1 MRDRLIDEI
10 LAKIPYTRLNGS
22 REKRLAG
29 NVNVSFEFIE
39 GESLLLRLDLAGI
52 CSSTG
57 SACSSNSLEPSHVL
71 LSIGVPV
78 EVSHGSLRLSL
89 GRDNTDEDVD
99 YILEVL
105 PNIVKG
111 LRDMSPIY
119 PGNK

>member
-1 MRDRLIDEI
+1 M
-10 LAKIPYTRLNGS
+10 
-22 REKRLAG
+22 
-29 NVNVSFEFIE
+29 
-39 GESLLLRLDLAGI
+39 LLLLDMAGI

-78 EVSHGSLRLSL
+78 EVAHGSLRLSL
-89 GRDNTDEDVD
+89 GRDNTEEDVD

-105 PNIVKG
+105 PGVVQR